1 MTHLKKLSKVRIEL
15 GQKEVENCGWESSCN
30 LLREKKNLPNFS
42 RSSFEENYLLLSDER
57 A

>member
-15 GQKEVENCGWESSCN
+15 GQKEAENCGWESSCN